1 MCLKGGLSISEPLS
15 RDLVVHQPYDH
26 QWVFDFLRRRAVPPY
41 ETVEE
46 LCYRRCLGGEKVLE
60 VEWTGERLRVRI
72 PAPFTTQA
80 DELVRTVRRLFDLDT
95 DSKKIDESL
104 SKHEILRPYMVSGG
118 GLRVPGG
125 WSGFELGVRAILG
138 QQVSVARATNL
149 VAALVAHYSSDGQF
163 PGADMLAREN
173 PSHLG
178 MPRKRG
184 LALQLLAQQ
193 VVEGALDL
201 DVGCDL
207 GLMRQRLIAIP
218 GIGPWTAE
226 YIAMRAGG
234 DPDAF
239 PEKDWVVL
247 KNLGLGARKTKM
259 IAEQWRPWRAYAL
272 MYLWRG
278 KENR

>member
-1 MCLKGGLSISEPLS
+1 M
-15 RDLVVHQPYDH
+15 RQPYDH
-26 QWVFDFLRRRAVPPY
+26 HWVFEFLKRRAVPPY
-41 ETVEE
+41 ETVEG
-46 LCYRRCLGGEKVLE
+46 LCYRRCLGGENSLT
-60 VEWTGERLRVRI
+60 VEWAGEGIRVQI
-72 PAPFTTQA
+72 PAPFTATA
-80 DELVRTVRRLFDLDT
+80 DELIRKVRRLFDLNC
-95 DSKKIDESL
+95 DSNEIDASL
-104 SKHEILRPYMVSGG
+104 AKHKILRPYMQAGG

-125 WSGFELGVRAILG
+125 WTGFEVSVRAILG

-163 PGADMLAREN
+163 PGADLLAQEN

-184 LALQLLAQQ
+184 MAIQVLAQQ
-193 VVEGALDL
+193 VKEGVLDL
-201 DVGCDL
+201 DAGRDL
-207 GLMRQRLIAIP
+207 TLMRQRLIAIP

-247 KNLGLGARKTKM
+247 KNLGLGARETKGL
-259 IAEQWRPWRAYAL
+259 AEQWRPWRAYAL

-278 KENR
+278 K